1 MKQWIAAAALAA
13 SLGLAAAT
21 PAQATATLTVDGAGN
36 LTGATGVTVG
46 SATYDVD
53 FRDGTCFG
61 LYGGCDSTGDFT
73 FHSAA
78 DAEAAAQALL
88 DQVLIDDGTHSFD
101 SLPGKTS
108 GCATAETF
116 CDPFIPYG
124 FFDADHV
131 LIAAAIN
138 SNAEANDG
146 TISGGDLGTLADTTP
161 NIFFT
166 WAVFTPV
173 SSVPEASTWAMM
185 LLGLGGIGAA
195 LRRRKLAALA

>member
-1 MKQWIAAAALAA
+1 MQRATEADAA
-13 SLGLAAAT
+13 
-21 PAQATATLTVDGAGN
+21 PAQATATLVVDGSGN

-46 SATYDVD
+46 SATYTVS
-53 FRDGTCFG
+53 FQDGTCFG
-61 LYGGCDSTGDFT
+61 LFGGCDSAAFA
-73 FHSAA
+73 FHSAS

-88 DQVLIDDGTHSFD
+88 DQVFIDDGTHSFD
-101 SLPGKTS
+101 SLPGKTR

-138 SNAEANDG
+138 SNAEVNDG
-146 TISGGDLGTLADTTP
+146 TQTGGEVGTLADTTP

-166 WAVFTPV
+166 WAIFSPV
-173 SSVPEASTWAMM
+173 SSVPEASSWAMM
-185 LLGLGGIGAA
+185 LLGFAGIGAA
-195 LRRRKLAALA
+195 LRRHALAASA